1 MDAEVAITVVMDVE
15 DLVHILVHILVK
27 ETVMVLAQDHVA
39 VNVKMDVQQFAG
51 LMELVNALDAM
62 EIVLE

>member
-15 DLVHILVHILVK
+15 DLVHILAHILVK
-27 ETVMVLAQDHVA
+27 ETVMVLAQEHVVDN
-39 VNVKMDVQQFAG
+39 VNGDVQQFAG

>member
-27 ETVMVLAQDHVA
+27 ETVMVLAQEHAV
-39 VNVKMDVQQFAG
+39 VNVNGDVQQFAG
-51 LMELVNALDAM
+51 LMEVVHAPDAM